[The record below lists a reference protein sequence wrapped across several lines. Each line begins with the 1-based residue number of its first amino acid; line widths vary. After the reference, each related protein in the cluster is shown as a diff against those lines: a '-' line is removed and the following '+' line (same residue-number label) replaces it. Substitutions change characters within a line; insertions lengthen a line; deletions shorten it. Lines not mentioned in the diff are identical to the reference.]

1 MVAAWQAVAHSLR
14 DLWDE
19 FVFLLVLNVLW
30 SLTALLP
37 TLPFAVL
44 KNMGFWWA
52 LSLTTLLSLPL
63 PIVSGALC
71 WVTNQIARGRAVGWD
86 TFVVGLRRY
95 WHKSL
100 AVALINVAVVIVILV
115 NVRFYNTI
123 LQGTCIGVA
132 FLAWAVVA
140 AYWLLA
146 QVFWFPMIL
155 ELESEGVL
163 LALRNALGLVIV
175 TPGFTLGLAILLLVL
190 LVLCALMPLSI
201 AFVAVSLFLL
211 IANHAT
217 RSRLAW
223 AQKKPYEPQKGIG

>member
-1 MVAAWQAVAHSLR
+1 MVEAWQAVAHSLR

-19 FVFLLVLNVLW
+19 FVFLLVLNVIW

-37 TLPFAVL
+37 TLPFTVF
-44 KNMGFWWA
+44 KNLDFWWA
-52 LSLTTLLSLPL
+52 LALTALLFPPL
-63 PIVSGALC
+63 PIASGALC

-86 TFVVGLRRY
+86 TVLEGLRRY
-95 WHKSL
+95 WHKSIT
-100 AVALINVAVVIVILV
+100 VALINVAVVILILV
-115 NVRFYNTI
+115 NVHFYNSI
-123 LQGTCIGVA
+123 LEGTCIGVA
-132 FLAWAVVA
+132 FLAWAVVVI
-140 AYWLLA
+140 YWLLV

-155 ELESEGVL
+155 ELESERVL

-190 LVLCALMPLSI
+190 VVLCAFMPLAI
-201 AFVAVSLFLL
+201 VFLAVSLFLL

-223 AQKKPYEPQKGIG
+223 AQKKRYEPQSGTG